1 MRSHNSHAV
10 FTDEKLLTPGQ
21 AAEFLGVTAEQVRKL
36 IRRGDISAA
45 NVGTGSKRPLYR
57 IRKQA
62 LEDFLSLR
70 RQPRTVAPKR
80 KFRRLDPVPD
90 FFPHLK

>member
-1 MRSHNSHAV
+1 MRSHNPHAA
-10 FTDEKLLTPGQ
+10 FTDEKLLTPSQ
-21 AAEFLGVTAEQVRKL
+21 AADFLGVTAEQVRKL

-62 LEDFLSLR
+62 LEDFLSFR
-70 RQPRTVAPKR
+70 RQPRTTSPKK
-80 KFRRLDPVPD
+80 KFKRLDPVPD